1 MIAVRLVRL
10 IESHS
15 DELADGLLDKFH
27 NSSRTQGLRK
37 VPALE
42 LRNRSHEILCHLSEW
57 LLLKSEADIARRY
70 REIGLRR
77 SQQKVCLPDVCWAII
92 LTKEHIWNFLERQGF
107 LGGPVEL
114 YGAME
119 LLQLLDQFFDRALG
133 YTVEGYAEPLTVN
146 SIFDGVAAG

>member
-15 DELADGLLDKFH
+15 DELADGLLEKFH
-27 NSSRTQGLRK
+27 RSSHTKDLRK

-42 LRNRSHEILCHLSEW
+42 LRNRSYEILRHLSDW
-57 LLLKSEADIARRY
+57 ILSKSEADIARRY
-70 REIGLRR
+70 REIGARR
-77 SQQKVCLPDVCWAII
+77 NQQEVPLPDVCWAIV

-107 LGGPVEL
+107 LGGPVEI

-119 LLQLLDQFFDRALG
+119 LLQLLDQFFDRAIG
-133 YTVEGYAEPLTVN
+133 YVVEGYAKPV
-146 SIFDGVAAG
+146 SDGVAVP